1 MRRALLSVATIV
13 EARLIAGILRRRGAR
28 PSAGDFPPAG
38 AGSATAGRFAN
49 GARGARLW
57 GRMKTR
63 PLKNYLLAPGPTAVP
78 AEVLLHMAAPTIHH
92 RTPEFEKIVAKVRD
106 QLKLVFETAQDVL
119 MLAAS
124 GTGAMEAAV
133 TNTLSPGDRVLCVN
147 GGKFGERWM
156 KICRT
161 FGLDV
166 EELKVEWGRAV
177 DPAAIEAAL
186 RRSPNTRA
194 VLVQASETST
204 TVLHPIEPIA
214 RLTRARDTLLMVD
227 GITAVGVAPMPMDE
241 WGIDVLLSG
250 SQKAFMLPP
259 GLAFIALSERAWRA
273 AEDAKLPRFYFD
285 LKRERDN
292 LHKNTTAYTPAIN
305 LIYGL
310 SQALDQ
316 MLEEGLPAIHA
327 RCDRLMR
334 ATRAGAEGIGLA
346 LVAKE
351 NPSPAVTG
359 VFTPAGIDGGTL
371 QKYLRYSLGVEVA
384 GGQDQLKGKI
394 LRLAHL
400 GFIDTFDIVTC
411 IAALELALAKFGHDV
426 QFGRGV
432 GAAQTVLATGL
443 PPAAAR

>member
-1 MRRALLSVATIV
+1 
-13 EARLIAGILRRRGAR
+13 
-28 PSAGDFPPAG
+28 
-38 AGSATAGRFAN
+38 
-49 GARGARLW
+49 
-57 GRMKTR
+57 MKAR

-78 AEVLLHMAAPTIHH
+78 AEVLLQIASPTIHH
-92 RTPEFEKIVAKVRD
+92 RTPEFEKVVAGVRD
-106 QLKLVFETAQDVL
+106 QLKEVFATGQDVIV
-119 MLAAS
+119 LAAS

-133 TNTLSPGDRVLCVN
+133 TNTMSPGDAVLCVN

-166 EELKVEWGRAV
+166 VEVKVEWGRAV
-177 DPAAIEAAL
+177 DPAAIEAEL
-186 RRSPNTRA
+186 RRRPEIRA

-204 TVLHPIEPIA
+204 TVLHPIEPLA
-214 RLTRARDTLLMVD
+214 RLTRERDTLLMVD
-227 GITAVGVAPMPMDE
+227 GITAVGVTEMPMDA
-241 WGIDVLLSG
+241 WGIDILVSG

-273 AEDAKLPRFYFD
+273 GETAKLPRFYFD

-310 SQALDQ
+310 ARALGM
-316 MLEEGLPAIHA
+316 MLEEGLPQVHA
-327 RCDRLMR
+327 RCHRLMR
-334 ATRAGAEGIGLA
+334 ATRAGAEAIGLE

-351 NPSPAVTG
+351 SPSPAVTG
-359 VFTPAGIDGGTL
+359 VFTPPGIDGGAL

-384 GGQDQLKGKI
+384 GGQDRFKGRI

-400 GFIDTFDIVTC
+400 GFTGDFDVVTGL
-411 IAALELALAKFGHDV
+411 AALELALSRFGAEV
-426 QFGRGV
+426 AFGRGV
-432 GAAQTVLATGL
+432 GRAQSVLVEAL
-443 PPAAAR
+443 PPAARA